1 LSGRRAVAGGF
12 ARLLWAGLL
21 LASAAHAEQRLTEI
35 RFVGNEVTRPEI
47 LLQEMSIHV
56 GDVVDPAGIEDSRQ
70 AMMDLGLFKRVDAEV
85 LPGETGAVLQFTV
98 VEKHYVLP
106 VPRLNRNADG
116 DISYGVQLR
125 LDNMGGLNQR
135 LRATFEHETPADGEE
150 DRQEMRVEYHYAR
163 VAGTP
168 YSLDIDAAN
177 LRQELVVETDG
188 VETAR
193 YRNDARSVGF
203 LVSRFLKVEGPSRG
217 WRVGSG
223 LIFNHNVFEHLEGTP
238 GLYHNNSATSI
249 RGLAAYTDVRDL
261 LYSRTGVS
269 YGYDLLAQIPGSW
282 EFQDP
287 ALHRFYYRRYVPIPD
302 LLHHNFNMQLQLGLS
317 HEYQSPPYALGGSTT
332 LRGYPRNSVIGK
344 SFVLANFEYLAPLP
358 RTRSLRGGVFVDVG
372 NAYPTSRGID
382 LTDLK
387 TSIGLGLRW
396 RLKSFVD
403 ITLNVDFAYAI
414 NAAENKTYASTR
426 DAF

>member
-1 LSGRRAVAGGF
+1 M
-12 ARLLWAGLL
+12 LLWAGLL
-21 LASAAHAEQRLTEI
+21 LALPAYGQERLAEI
-35 RFVGNEVTRPEI
+35 RFVGNEVTRPAI

-56 GDVVDPAGIEDSRQ
+56 GDPVDLERIEESRQ

-85 LPGETGAVLQFTV
+85 LQGDAGPILQITV
-98 VEKHYVLP
+98 AEKHYVLP

-125 LDNMGGLNQR
+125 LDNLGGLNQR
-135 LRATFEHETPADGEE
+135 LRATFEHETPADSEE
-150 DRQEMRVEYHYAR
+150 DRQELRAEYHYAR

-168 YSLDIDAAN
+168 YSLDVDAGN
-177 LRQELVVETDG
+177 LREELVVETDG

-193 YRNDARSVGF
+193 YRHDARSVGF

-223 LIFNHNVFEHLEGTP
+223 LVFNHNVFEHLEGTP
-238 GLYHNNSATSI
+238 GLYNNNSATSV
-249 RGLAAYTDVRDL
+249 RGVAAYTDVRDL

-282 EFQDP
+282 ELHDP

-302 LLHHNFNMQLQLGLS
+302 LPHHNFNMQLQVGLS
-317 HEYQSPPYALGGSTT
+317 HEYQSSPYALGGSTT
-332 LRGYPRNSVIGK
+332 LRGYPRNSVVGK
-344 SFVLANFEYLAPLP
+344 SFVLGNFEYLAPLP
-358 RTRSLRGGVFVDVG
+358 HTRSLRGGVFLDVG
-372 NAYPTSRGID
+372 NAYPSSRGID
-382 LTDLK
+382 LTELK

-414 NAAENKTYASTR
+414 NAAESKTYASTK